1 MEQDVGDVAL
11 TLLKLGSTAYY
22 ISLELY
28 IYCYLFDNM
37 NIQRELVNFSIYSAN
52 WTQMDLKFKKLLLLA
67 MRMNDANNLVIRAT
81 PKKIINLQI
90 FASVLTPFCL

>member
-1 MEQDVGDVAL
+1 MVF
-11 TLLKLGSTAYY
+11 
-22 ISLELY
+22 
-28 IYCYLFDNM
+28 LF
-37 NIQRELVNFSIYSAN
+37 IQRELVNFSIYSAN